1 MSSSSPDQVLKAVQS
16 SPGGLREVAF
26 YEKISTSSDPELQ
39 QWRDLAPKFHGLKN
53 VTKEDGTTSQYMI
66 LGRYFKIIT
75 LYCIL
80 TISFRKFVWG
90 DDQALCN
97 GHQGGKYLLQ

>member
-1 MSSSSPDQVLKAVQS
+1 MFMTKSMMNHERVDFQVISSTTKGEERVIVSSSSPDQVLKAVQS
-16 SPGGLREVAF
+16 SPGGLREVSF

-66 LGRYFKIIT
+66 LG
-75 LYCIL
+75 
-80 TISFRKFVWG
+80 
-90 DDQALCN
+90 N
-97 GHQGGKYLLQ
+97 

>member
-1 MSSSSPDQVLKAVQS
+1 MMNHERVDFQVISSTTKGEERVIVSSSSPDQVLKAVQS
-16 SPGGLREVAF
+16 SPGGLREVSF

-66 LGRYFKIIT
+66 LG
-75 LYCIL
+75 
-80 TISFRKFVWG
+80 
-90 DDQALCN
+90 N
-97 GHQGGKYLLQ
+97 